1 MNAGGKNNASM
12 KTTSSSMTCAEFQ
25 DKLPELFESGADLKE
40 QEHLKT
46 CEQCSALV
54 SDLEYIAQQAKLLL
68 PIHDPSPA
76 VWENIQTTLSS
87 EKNNSNSA
95 RDQANERRPRGV
107 RVVIHLVAH

>member
-1 MNAGGKNNASM
+1 MTVANKNEPMTKSNN
-12 KTTSSSMTCAEFQ
+12 TRTCAEFQ
-25 DKLPELFESGADLKE
+25 EQLPELFESGVDLKE

-76 VWENIQTTLSS
+76 VWENIQSS
-87 EKNNSNSA
+87 LAGEEQDNGST
-95 RDQANERRPRGV
+95 PRTSQV
-107 RVVIHLVAH
+107 K

>member
-1 MNAGGKNNASM
+1 MKAGSKKKKNM
-12 KTTSSSMTCAEFQ
+12 KKKSQSITCEEFN
-25 DKLPELFESGADLKE
+25 DKLPALFCSRAPLKE

-76 VWENIQTTLSS
+76 VWENIQTSLASDKQNS
-87 EKNNSNSA
+87 GSNSSTS
-95 RDQANERRPRGV
+95 PTK
-107 RVVIHLVAH
+107 